1 MSDSSQTNG
10 YFLWHLARLLLTLAI
25 IIFPIIVVILVISK
39 FFWSAW
45 LEFAYGW
52 LAIL

>member
-10 YFLWHLARLLLTLAI
+10 YFLWYLARLLLTVAI
-25 IIFPIIVVILVISK
+25 VTFPIIVVILGILK
-39 FFWSAW
+39 FFWIAW
-45 LEFAYGW
+45 QEFASGW